1 MIFCEHGCRGI
12 YGHPRLSN
20 KYHSEAL
27 MDIMKIRRQGNS
39 LSVTLD
45 QETLGAARLREGD
58 LVTATVRNGAVILTP
73 VEIRPRVLDV
83 GRKVIARNRRVLDR
97 LAKEDVRQAST
108 ARR

>member
-1 MIFCEHGCRGI
+1 
-12 YGHPRLSN
+12 
-20 KYHSEAL
+20 

-83 GRKVIARNRRVLDR
+83 GRKEIARNRRVLDR